1 MKTSKFYTRATPL
14 RTRNENILENLN
26 IFFHLLTLCWGDNDW
41 CVDYGVCLHRT
52 LQCKYWSH
60 RTFRDTGPGYLSI
73 TAAELH
79 PSRGHSPPPPHSPAP
94 PPACHVSRVT
104 RHVAGHTTFKS
115 SSWSGVH
122 SFCSWNREM
131 WVMAIFTVGWEDKI
145 MQSNTRAPGCRQ
157 VTCWGHCVKVLWDG
171 GQWMLDGGYLYR
183 EMINYNFCK
192 DT

>member
-1 MKTSKFYTRATPL
+1 MTGVWTMVCVYIAHC
-14 RTRNENILENLN
+14 NVNIDHIGHVE
-26 IFFHLLTLCWGDNDW
+26 TL
-41 CVDYGVCLHRT
+41 
-52 LQCKYWSH
+52 
-60 RTFRDTGPGYLSI
+60 GPAIYLSLQH
-73 TAAELH
+73 LH

-104 RHVAGHTTFKS
+104 CHVAGHTTFKS

-145 MQSNTRAPGCRQ
+145 MQSSTRAAGCRQ